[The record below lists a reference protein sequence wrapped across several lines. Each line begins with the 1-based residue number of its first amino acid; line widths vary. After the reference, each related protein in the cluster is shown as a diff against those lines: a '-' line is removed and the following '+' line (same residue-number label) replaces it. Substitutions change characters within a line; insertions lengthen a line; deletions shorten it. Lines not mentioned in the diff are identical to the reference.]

1 MFGFLTGAI
10 AGALAMWFWGDRV
23 SKMARD
29 TTDQA
34 RDSVARGLGKVQ
46 AGVEGALDTAK
57 EQVRTGLEASQDY
70 VRSEDART
78 PGHYR

>member
-10 AGALAMWFWGDRV
+10 AGALVVWFWGDRA
-23 SKMARD
+23 KMLARD

-46 AGVEGALDTAK
+46 AGVEGALDSAK
-57 EQVRTGLEASQDY
+57 EQVRTGLEATQDY
-70 VRSEDART
+70 VRADDARMPT
-78 PGHYR
+78 NYR